1 MSRTT
6 DDVEHVTLEVEDE
19 HLVLVPDIE
28 DVEDLDVEDVLLD
41 IDAVVLDVEDR
52 GRRPLC
58 RGRRTVIEDKVLD
71 VLESSTSSSRS

>member
-28 DVEDLDVEDVLLD
+28 DVEDLDVEDVLTD
-41 IDAVVLDVEDR
+41 IDAVVLNVEDEVLSSKTR
-52 GRRPLC
+52 SSMSSSPRPHLRSPRC
-58 RGRRTVIEDKVLD
+58 RGPRG
-71 VLESSTSSSRS
+71 

>member
-28 DVEDLDVEDVLLD
+28 DVEDLDVEDDLLD
-41 IDAVVLDVEDR
+41 IDAVVLDVKD
-52 GRRPLC
+52 
-58 RGRRTVIEDKVLD
+58 
-71 VLESSTSSSRS
+71 